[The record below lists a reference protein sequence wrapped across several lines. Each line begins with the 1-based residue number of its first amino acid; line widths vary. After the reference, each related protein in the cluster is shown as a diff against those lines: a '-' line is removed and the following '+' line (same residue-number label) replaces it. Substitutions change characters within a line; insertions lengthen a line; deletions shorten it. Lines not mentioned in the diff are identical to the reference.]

1 MAALP
6 SLRQLSYLVTLSETL
21 HFTEAARRSF
31 VTQSTLS
38 GGIMELERLLGGVLV
53 ERDRQNVRL
62 TPLGEQVVARARVL
76 LADAQDLMR
85 LSREMSEPLTG
96 DLHLGIIPTIAP
108 FILTQLL
115 SAVQKELPR
124 IKLHLH
130 EAQSEKIIESLEH
143 GTLDMVVLALPFD
156 THGLKVKDIASEKLF
171 VVCHKKDQHALAA
184 KEIDDLDLSRLILLE
199 EGHCLRDHTLSACPI
214 NDRKNDSRLKAS
226 SLPTLLEMVLANLGF
241 TMLPE
246 IAIQNASLV
255 GHNELTVHPIKNAP
269 ERTLALITRKSTPL
283 QTEFDLLH
291 EILARITQ
299 NILSD
304 NAKYMNHQ
312 G

>member
-115 SAVQKELPR
+115 DEVHQQLPK
-124 IKLHLH
+124 IQLHLH
-130 EAQSEKIIESLEH
+130 EAQSDKIVEKLEH
-143 GTLDMVVLALPFD
+143 GNLDMIVLALPFD
-156 THGLKVKDIASEKLF
+156 TRSLKVVEIAKEHLF
-171 VVCHKKDQHALAA
+171 LVYNKKDKNAA
-184 KEIDDLDLSRLILLE
+184 NANSLDDLDLSRLMLLE
-199 EGHCLRDHTLSACPI
+199 EGHCLRDHALSACPVGE
-214 NDRKNDSRLKAS
+214 RKNDQRLKAS
-226 SLPTLLEMVLANLGF
+226 SLPTLVEMVSSDLGF
-241 TMLPE
+241 TLLPE
-246 IAIQNASLV
+246 IALKNNMI
-255 GHNELTVHPIKNAP
+255 HFNEDIEVKSIEDAP
-269 ERTLALITRKSTPL
+269 SRILALLTRKSTPL
-283 QTEFDLLH
+283 QSEFDVIMQ
-291 EILARITQ
+291 ILQKITAHLQ
-299 NILSD
+299 
-304 NAKYMNHQ
+304 
-312 G
+312 

>member
-115 SAVQKELPR
+115 DEVHRHLPK
-124 IKLHLH
+124 IQLHLH
-130 EAQSEKIIESLEH
+130 EAQSEKIVEKLEH
-143 GTLDMVVLALPFD
+143 GSLDMIILALPFD
-156 THGLKVKDIASEKLF
+156 TRGLKVAEIFQEDLVLVYSKQ
-171 VVCHKKDQHALAA
+171 DQTCTNVTSL
-184 KEIDDLDLSRLILLE
+184 DDLDMSRLMLLE
-199 EGHCLRDHTLSACPI
+199 EGHCLRDHVLSACPI
-214 NDRKNDSRLKAS
+214 GDRKTDHRIKAS
-226 SLPTLLEMVLANLGF
+226 SLPTLVEMVSSNLGY
-241 TMLPE
+241 TLLPE
-246 IAIQNASLV
+246 ISLKQHILQYHQELNNKRIANAPTRTISLV
-255 GHNELTVHPIKNAP
+255 
-269 ERTLALITRKSTPL
+269 TRKSTPL
-283 QTEFDLLH
+283 QNEFDVLAD
-291 EILARITQ
+291 ILKRITTTTR
-299 NILSD
+299 
-304 NAKYMNHQ
+304 A
-312 G
+312 

>member
-115 SAVQKELPR
+115 DEVHRQLPK
-124 IKLHLH
+124 IQLHLH
-130 EAQSEKIIESLEH
+130 EAQSEKIVERLEH
-143 GTLDMVVLALPFD
+143 GQLDMIVLALPFD
-156 THGLKVKDIASEKLF
+156 TRGLKIAEI
-171 VVCHKKDQHALAA
+171 A
-184 KEIDDLDLSRLILLE
+184 KEDLVLVHHKADQQSIRSMNMDDLDLSRLMLLE
-199 EGHCLRDHTLSACPI
+199 EGHCLRDHVLSACPI
-214 NDRKNDSRLKAS
+214 GERKNDHRLKAS
-226 SLPTLLEMVLANLGF
+226 SLPTLVEMVSSNLGY
-241 TMLPE
+241 TLLPE
-246 IAIQNASLV
+246 IALQRQMLQY
-255 GHNELTVHPIKNAP
+255 HHELSTKHIANAP
-269 ERTLALITRKSTPL
+269 NRTIALVTRKSTPL
-283 QTEFDLLH
+283 HSEFDVLA
-291 EILARITQ
+291 EILKKI
-299 NILSD
+299 I
-304 NAKYMNHQ
+304 KPHV
-312 G
+312 

>member
-108 FILTQLL
+108 FVLTPLL
-115 SAVQKELPR
+115 EAVQKELPR

-130 EAQSEKIIESLEH
+130 EAQSEKIMERLEH
-143 GTLDMVVLALPFD
+143 GSLDMVFLALPFD
-156 THGLKVKDIASEKLF
+156 TNGLKVKEIATEKLY
-171 VVCHKKDQHALAA
+171 VVGNAQDKITTNANTL
-184 KEIDDLDLSRLILLE
+184 EDLDLSRLVLLE
-199 EGHCLRDHTLSACPI
+199 EGHCLRDHALSVCPI
-214 NDRKNDSRLKAS
+214 NERKNDARLKAS
-226 SLPTLLEMVLANLGF
+226 SLPTLMEMVNANLGY

-246 IAIQNASLV
+246 IALQNASVRSHDTLSI
-255 GHNELTVHPIKNAP
+255 HTIKNAP
-269 ERTLALITRKSTPL
+269 ERTLALVTRKSTPL
-283 QTEFDLLH
+283 QTEFDILHQILTNICQQLLA
-291 EILARITQ
+291 E
-299 NILSD
+299 
-304 NAKYMNHQ
+304 NAKYLTHA
-312 G
+312 

>member
-115 SAVQKELPR
+115 DEVHRQLPK
-124 IKLHLH
+124 IQLHLH
-130 EAQSEKIIESLEH
+130 EAQSEKIVEKLEH
-143 GTLDMVVLALPFD
+143 GNLDMIVLALPFD
-156 THGLKVKDIASEKLF
+156 TRGLKVAEIAKENLF
-171 VVCHKKDQHALAA
+171 VVYNKNDKNAENANSL
-184 KEIDDLDLSRLILLE
+184 DDLDLSRLMLLE
-199 EGHCLRDHTLSACPI
+199 EGHCLRDHTLSACPVGE
-214 NDRKNDSRLKAS
+214 RKNDHRLKAS
-226 SLPTLLEMVLANLGF
+226 SLPTLVEMVSSNLGF
-241 TMLPE
+241 TLLPE
-246 IAIQNASLV
+246 IALKNSMI
-255 GHNELTVHPIKNAP
+255 HFNEEIAVKSIEDAP
-269 ERTLALITRKSTPL
+269 NRTLALVTRKSTLL
-283 QTEFDLLH
+283 QSEFDVIFQ
-291 EILARITQ
+291 ILQKITAH
-299 NILSD
+299 LE
-304 NAKYMNHQ
+304 
-312 G
+312 

>member
-115 SAVQKELPR
+115 DEVHRQLPK
-124 IKLHLH
+124 IQLHLH
-130 EAQSEKIIESLEH
+130 EAQSEKIVEKLEH
-143 GTLDMVVLALPFD
+143 GNLDMIVLALPFD
-156 THGLKVKDIASEKLF
+156 TRGLKVAEIAKENLF
-171 VVCHKKDQHALAA
+171 VVYNKNDNNAENANSL
-184 KEIDDLDLSRLILLE
+184 DDLDLSRLMLLE
-199 EGHCLRDHTLSACPI
+199 EGHCLRDHTLSACPVGE
-214 NDRKNDSRLKAS
+214 RKNDHRLKAS
-226 SLPTLLEMVLANLGF
+226 SLPTLVEMVSSNLGF
-241 TMLPE
+241 TLLPE
-246 IAIQNASLV
+246 IALKNSMI
-255 GHNELTVHPIKNAP
+255 HFNEEIAVKSIEDAP
-269 ERTLALITRKSTPL
+269 NRTLALVTRKSTPL
-283 QTEFDLLH
+283 QSEFDVIFQ
-291 EILARITQ
+291 ILQKITAH
-299 NILSD
+299 LE
-304 NAKYMNHQ
+304 
-312 G
+312 

>member
-108 FILTQLL
+108 FILAQLL
-115 SAVQKELPR
+115 DEVHKQLPK
-124 IKLHLH
+124 IQLHLH
-130 EAQSEKIIESLEH
+130 EAQSEKIVERLEH
-143 GTLDMVVLALPFD
+143 GNLDMIALALPFD
-156 THGLKVKDIASEKLF
+156 TRGLKVAEIEKENL
-171 VVCHKKDQHALAA
+171 VLVCHKSDQISMNA
-184 KEIDDLDLSRLILLE
+184 KSLDQLDLSRLMLLE

-214 NDRKNDSRLKAS
+214 GERKNDHRLKAS
-226 SLPTLLEMVLANLGF
+226 SLPTLVEMVSANLGF
-241 TMLPE
+241 TLLPE
-246 IAIQNASLV
+246 IALHTNMIKANPDLV
-255 GHNELTVHPIKNAP
+255 VKSIDAAP
-269 ERTLALITRKSTPL
+269 TRTLALVTRKSTPL
-283 QTEFDLLH
+283 HSEFDVLLQ
-291 EILARITQ
+291 IFQKITKA
-299 NILSD
+299 L
-304 NAKYMNHQ
+304 
-312 G
+312 

>member
-115 SAVQKELPR
+115 DEVHQQLPK
-124 IKLHLH
+124 IQLHLH
-130 EAQSEKIIESLEH
+130 EAQSDKIVEKLKH
-143 GTLDMVVLALPFD
+143 GNLDMIVLALPFD
-156 THGLKVKDIASEKLF
+156 TRSLKVVEIAKEHLF
-171 VVCHKKDQHALAA
+171 LVYNKKDKNAA
-184 KEIDDLDLSRLILLE
+184 NANSLDDLDLSRLMLLE
-199 EGHCLRDHTLSACPI
+199 EGHCLRDHALSACPVGE
-214 NDRKNDSRLKAS
+214 RKNDQRLKAS
-226 SLPTLLEMVLANLGF
+226 SLPTLVEMVSSDLGF
-241 TMLPE
+241 TLLPE
-246 IAIQNASLV
+246 IAL
-255 GHNELTVHPIKNAP
+255 KNSMIHFNKDIEVKSIEDAP
-269 ERTLALITRKSTPL
+269 SRILALLTRKSTPL
-283 QTEFDLLH
+283 QSEFDV
-291 EILARITQ
+291 ILQILQKITAHLQ
-299 NILSD
+299 
-304 NAKYMNHQ
+304 
-312 G
+312 

>member
-1 MAALP
+1 MAALT

-96 DLHLGIIPTIAP
+96 DLHLGVIPTIAP
-108 FILTQLL
+108 FILAQLL
-115 SAVQKELPR
+115 DEVHKQLPK
-124 IKLHLH
+124 IQLHLH
-130 EAQSEKIIESLEH
+130 EAQSEKIVEKLEH
-143 GTLDMVVLALPFD
+143 GNLDMVVLALPFD
-156 THGLKVKDIASEKLF
+156 TRGLKVAEVAKESLFLVCNKSDIAS
-171 VVCHKKDQHALAA
+171 QA
-184 KEIDDLDLSRLILLE
+184 KSLDDLDLSRLMLLE

-214 NDRKNDSRLKAS
+214 GERKNDHRLKAS
-226 SLPTLLEMVLANLGF
+226 SLPTLVEMVSADLGF
-241 TMLPE
+241 TLLPE
-246 IAIQNASLV
+246 IAIHTNMIKA
-255 GHNELTVHPIKNAP
+255 NPELMVKQIEAAP
-269 ERTLALITRKSTPL
+269 SRILALVTRKSTPL
-283 QTEFDLLH
+283 QSEFDVLLQ
-291 EILARITQ
+291 ILQKITQ
-299 NILSD
+299 NL
-304 NAKYMNHQ
+304 H
-312 G
+312 

>member
-96 DLHLGIIPTIAP
+96 DLHLGVIPTIAP
-108 FILTQLL
+108 FILAQLL
-115 SAVQKELPR
+115 DEVHKQLPK
-124 IKLHLH
+124 IQLHLH
-130 EAQSEKIIESLEH
+130 EAQSEKIVEKLEH
-143 GTLDMVVLALPFD
+143 GNLDMVVLALPFD
-156 THGLKVKDIASEKLF
+156 TRGLKVAEVAKESLFLVCNKSDIAS
-171 VVCHKKDQHALAA
+171 QA
-184 KEIDDLDLSRLILLE
+184 KSLDDLDLSRLMLLE

-214 NDRKNDSRLKAS
+214 GERKNDHHLKAS
-226 SLPTLLEMVLANLGF
+226 SLPTLVEMVSADLGF
-241 TMLPE
+241 TLLPE
-246 IAIQNASLV
+246 IAIHTNM
-255 GHNELTVHPIKNAP
+255 IKANPDLMVKQIEAAP
-269 ERTLALITRKSTPL
+269 SRILALVTRKSTPL
-283 QTEFDLLH
+283 QSEFDVLLQ
-291 EILARITQ
+291 ILQKITQ
-299 NILSD
+299 DL
-304 NAKYMNHQ
+304 H
-312 G
+312 

>member
-115 SAVQKELPR
+115 DEVHQQLPK
-124 IKLHLH
+124 IQLHLH
-130 EAQSEKIIESLEH
+130 EAQSDKIVEKLEH
-143 GTLDMVVLALPFD
+143 GNLDMIVLALPFD
-156 THGLKVKDIASEKLF
+156 TRSLKVVEIAKEHLF
-171 VVCHKKDQHALAA
+171 LVYNKKDKNAA
-184 KEIDDLDLSRLILLE
+184 NANSLDDLDLSRLMLLE
-199 EGHCLRDHTLSACPI
+199 EGHCLRDHALSACPVGE
-214 NDRKNDSRLKAS
+214 RKNDQRLKAS
-226 SLPTLLEMVLANLGF
+226 SLPTLVEMVSSDLGF
-241 TMLPE
+241 TLLPE
-246 IAIQNASLV
+246 IAL
-255 GHNELTVHPIKNAP
+255 KNSMIHFNKDIEVKSIEDAP
-269 ERTLALITRKSTPL
+269 SRILALLTRKSTPL
-283 QTEFDLLH
+283 QSEFDV
-291 EILARITQ
+291 ILQILQKITAHLQ
-299 NILSD
+299 
-304 NAKYMNHQ
+304 
-312 G
+312 

>member
-108 FILTQLL
+108 FILSQLL
-115 SAVQKELPR
+115 DEVHKQLPK
-124 IKLHLH
+124 IQLHLH
-130 EAQSEKIIESLEH
+130 EAQSEKIVEKLEH
-143 GTLDMVVLALPFD
+143 GNLDMVVLALPFD
-156 THGLKVKDIASEKLF
+156 TRSLKVAEI
-171 VVCHKKDQHALAA
+171 A
-184 KEIDDLDLSRLILLE
+184 KESLYLVYNRADQNAANAVSLDDLDLSRLMLLE
-199 EGHCLRDHTLSACPI
+199 EGHCLRDHALSACPVGE
-214 NDRKNDSRLKAS
+214 RKNDHRLKAS
-226 SLPTLLEMVLANLGF
+226 SLPTLVEMVSADLGF
-241 TMLPE
+241 TLLPE
-246 IAIQNASLV
+246 IALHANMLKADANIAV
-255 GHNELTVHPIKNAP
+255 KPIEAGP
-269 ERTLALITRKSTPL
+269 SRTLALITRKSTPL
-283 QTEFDLLH
+283 QSEFDVLLQIMQKIMH
-291 EILARITQ
+291 NL
-299 NILSD
+299 
-304 NAKYMNHQ
+304 H
-312 G
+312 

>member
-108 FILTQLL
+108 FILTPLLEEVHKQLPKI
-115 SAVQKELPR
+115 Q
-124 IKLHLH
+124 LHLH
-130 EAQSEKIIESLEH
+130 EAQSEKIVERLEH
-143 GTLDMVVLALPFD
+143 GNLDMVLLALPFD
-156 THGLKVKDIASEKLF
+156 TRGLKVSEVAKEDLYL
-171 VVCHKKDQHALAA
+171 VCNKHDQHSLNAQSL
-184 KEIDDLDLSRLILLE
+184 DDLDLSRLMLLE
-199 EGHCLRDHTLSACPI
+199 EGHCLRDHALSACPI
-214 NDRKNDSRLKAS
+214 GERKNDNRLKAS
-226 SLPTLLEMVLANLGF
+226 SLPTLIEMVSSNLGF
-241 TMLPE
+241 TLLPA
-246 IAIQNASLV
+246 IAIQTHMLKGNDELV
-255 GHNELTVHPIKNAP
+255 IKPLQDAP
-269 ERTLALITRKSTPL
+269 SRTLALITRKSTPL
-283 QTEFDLLH
+283 QSEFDV
-291 EILARITQ
+291 ILGILKKITS
-299 NILSD
+299 NL
-304 NAKYMNHQ
+304 N
-312 G
+312 

>member
-96 DLHLGIIPTIAP
+96 DLHLGVIPTIAP
-108 FILTQLL
+108 FILAQLL
-115 SAVQKELPR
+115 DEVHKQLPK
-124 IKLHLH
+124 IQLHLH
-130 EAQSEKIIESLEH
+130 EAQSEKIVEKLEH
-143 GTLDMVVLALPFD
+143 GNLDMVDLALPFD
-156 THGLKVKDIASEKLF
+156 TRGLKVAEVAKESLFLVCNKSDIAS
-171 VVCHKKDQHALAA
+171 QA
-184 KEIDDLDLSRLILLE
+184 KSLDDLDLSRLMLLE

-214 NDRKNDSRLKAS
+214 GERKNDHRLKAS
-226 SLPTLLEMVLANLGF
+226 SLPTLVEMVSADLGF
-241 TMLPE
+241 TLLPE
-246 IAIQNASLV
+246 IAIHTNM
-255 GHNELTVHPIKNAP
+255 IKANPDLMVKQIEAAP
-269 ERTLALITRKSTPL
+269 SRILALVTRKSTPL
-283 QTEFDLLH
+283 QSEFDVLLQ
-291 EILARITQ
+291 ILQKITQ
-299 NILSD
+299 NL
-304 NAKYMNHQ
+304 H
-312 G
+312 

>member
-62 TPLGEQVVARARVL
+62 TSLGEQVVARARVL

-108 FILTQLL
+108 FILTPLLEEVHKQLPKI
-115 SAVQKELPR
+115 Q
-124 IKLHLH
+124 LHLH
-130 EAQSEKIIESLEH
+130 EAQSEKIVERLEH
-143 GTLDMVVLALPFD
+143 GNLDMVLLALPFD
-156 THGLKVKDIASEKLF
+156 TRGLKVSEVAKEDLYL
-171 VVCHKKDQHALAA
+171 VCNKHDQHSLNAQSL
-184 KEIDDLDLSRLILLE
+184 DDLDLSRLMLLE
-199 EGHCLRDHTLSACPI
+199 EGHCLRDHALSACPI
-214 NDRKNDSRLKAS
+214 GERKNDNRLKAS
-226 SLPTLLEMVLANLGF
+226 SLPTLIEMVSSNLGF
-241 TMLPE
+241 TLLPA
-246 IAIQNASLV
+246 IAIETHMLKGNDELV
-255 GHNELTVHPIKNAP
+255 IKPLQDAP
-269 ERTLALITRKSTPL
+269 SRTLALITRKSTPL
-283 QTEFDLLH
+283 QSEFDV
-291 EILARITQ
+291 ILGILKKITA
-299 NILSD
+299 NL
-304 NAKYMNHQ
+304 N
-312 G
+312 

>member
-108 FILTQLL
+108 FILSQLL
-115 SAVQKELPR
+115 DEVHKQLPK
-124 IKLHLH
+124 IQLHLH
-130 EAQSEKIIESLEH
+130 EAQIEKIVEKLEH
-143 GTLDMVVLALPFD
+143 GNLDMVVLALPFD
-156 THGLKVKDIASEKLF
+156 TRSLKVAEI
-171 VVCHKKDQHALAA
+171 A
-184 KEIDDLDLSRLILLE
+184 KESLYLVYNRADQNAANAVSLDDLDLSRLMLLE
-199 EGHCLRDHTLSACPI
+199 EGHCLRDHALSACPVGE
-214 NDRKNDSRLKAS
+214 RKNDHRLKAS
-226 SLPTLLEMVLANLGF
+226 SLPTLVEMVSADLGF
-241 TMLPE
+241 TLLPE
-246 IAIQNASLV
+246 IALHANMLKADANIAV
-255 GHNELTVHPIKNAP
+255 KPIEAGP
-269 ERTLALITRKSTPL
+269 SRTLALITRKSTPL
-283 QTEFDLLH
+283 QSEFDVLLQIMQKIMH
-291 EILARITQ
+291 NL
-299 NILSD
+299 
-304 NAKYMNHQ
+304 H
-312 G
+312 

>member
-115 SAVQKELPR
+115 DEVHRQLPK
-124 IKLHLH
+124 IQLHLH
-130 EAQSEKIIESLEH
+130 EAQSEKIVEKLEH
-143 GTLDMVVLALPFD
+143 GNLDMIVLALPFD
-156 THGLKVKDIASEKLF
+156 TRGLKVAEI
-171 VVCHKKDQHALAA
+171 A
-184 KEIDDLDLSRLILLE
+184 KEKEINGVITAATDYGILTVARIAE
-199 EGHCLRDHTLSACPI
+199 TM
-214 NDRKNDSRLKAS
+214 N
-226 SLPTLLEMVLANLGF
+226 LPGISY
-241 TMLPE
+241 E
-246 IAIQNASLV
+246 IAK
-255 GHNELTVHPIKNAP
+255 TVKNKYLIRKKISTP
-269 ERTLALITRKSTPL
+269 HSPKRTLVAEK
-283 QTEFDLLH
+283 
-291 EILARITQ
+291 
-299 NILSD
+299 
-304 NAKYMNHQ
+304 
-312 G
+312 

>member
-108 FILTQLL
+108 FILTPLLEEVHKQLPKI
-115 SAVQKELPR
+115 Q
-124 IKLHLH
+124 LHLH
-130 EAQSEKIIESLEH
+130 EAQSEKIVERLEH
-143 GTLDMVVLALPFD
+143 GNLDMVLLALPFD
-156 THGLKVKDIASEKLF
+156 TRGLKVSEVAKEDLYL
-171 VVCHKKDQHALAA
+171 VCNKHDQHSLNAQSL
-184 KEIDDLDLSRLILLE
+184 DDLDLSRLMLLE
-199 EGHCLRDHTLSACPI
+199 EGHCLRDHALSACPI
-214 NDRKNDSRLKAS
+214 GERKNDNRLKAS
-226 SLPTLLEMVLANLGF
+226 SVPTLIEMVSSNLGF
-241 TMLPE
+241 TLLPA
-246 IAIQNASLV
+246 IAIETHMLKGNDELV
-255 GHNELTVHPIKNAP
+255 IKPLQDAP
-269 ERTLALITRKSTPL
+269 SRTLALITRKSTPL
-283 QTEFDLLH
+283 QSEFDV
-291 EILARITQ
+291 ILGILKKITA
-299 NILSD
+299 NL
-304 NAKYMNHQ
+304 N
-312 G
+312 

>member
-96 DLHLGIIPTIAP
+96 DLHLGVIPTIAP
-108 FILTQLL
+108 FILAQLL
-115 SAVQKELPR
+115 DEVHKQLPK
-124 IKLHLH
+124 IQLHLH
-130 EAQSEKIIESLEH
+130 EAQSEKIVEKLEH
-143 GTLDMVVLALPFD
+143 GNLDMVVLALPFD
-156 THGLKVKDIASEKLF
+156 TRGLKVAEVAKESLFLVCNKSDIAS
-171 VVCHKKDQHALAA
+171 QA
-184 KEIDDLDLSRLILLE
+184 KSLDDLDLSRLMLLE

-214 NDRKNDSRLKAS
+214 GERKNDHRLKAS
-226 SLPTLLEMVLANLGF
+226 SLPTLVEMVSADLGF
-241 TMLPE
+241 TLLPE
-246 IAIQNASLV
+246 IAIHTNM
-255 GHNELTVHPIKNAP
+255 IKANPEQIEAAP
-269 ERTLALITRKSTPL
+269 SRILALVTRKSTPL
-283 QTEFDLLH
+283 QSEFDVLLQ
-291 EILARITQ
+291 ILQKITQ
-299 NILSD
+299 DL
-304 NAKYMNHQ
+304 H
-312 G
+312 

>member
-115 SAVQKELPR
+115 DEVHQQLPK
-124 IKLHLH
+124 IQLHYNIPIVNGILTC
-130 EAQSEKIIESLEH
+130 ENEQQIIDRTIINNH
-143 GTLDMVVLALPFD
+143 GIYWANSIVN
-156 THGLKVKDIASEKLF
+156 
-171 VVCHKKDQHALAA
+171 
-184 KEIDDLDLSRLILLE
+184 LI
-199 EGHCLRDHTLSACPI
+199 S
-214 NDRKNDSRLKAS
+214 NDVS
-226 SLPTLLEMVLANLGF
+226 
-241 TMLPE
+241 
-246 IAIQNASLV
+246 
-255 GHNELTVHPIKNAP
+255 
-269 ERTLALITRKSTPL
+269 
-283 QTEFDLLH
+283 
-291 EILARITQ
+291 
-299 NILSD
+299 
-304 NAKYMNHQ
+304 
-312 G
+312 

>member
-96 DLHLGIIPTIAP
+96 DLHLGVIPTIAP
-108 FILTQLL
+108 FILAQLL
-115 SAVQKELPR
+115 DEVHKQLPK
-124 IKLHLH
+124 IQLHLH
-130 EAQSEKIIESLEH
+130 EAQSEKIVEKLEH
-143 GTLDMVVLALPFD
+143 GNLDMVVLALPFD
-156 THGLKVKDIASEKLF
+156 TRGLKVVEVAKESLFLVCNKSDIAS
-171 VVCHKKDQHALAA
+171 QA
-184 KEIDDLDLSRLILLE
+184 KSLDDLDLSRLMLLE
-199 EGHCLRDHTLSACPI
+199 EGHCLRDHTLSVCPI
-214 NDRKNDSRLKAS
+214 GERKNDHRLKAS
-226 SLPTLLEMVLANLGF
+226 SLPTLVEMVSADLGF
-241 TMLPE
+241 TLLPE
-246 IAIQNASLV
+246 IAIHTNM
-255 GHNELTVHPIKNAP
+255 IKANPDLMVKQIEAAP
-269 ERTLALITRKSTPL
+269 SRILALVTRKSTPL
-283 QTEFDLLH
+283 QSEFDVLLQ
-291 EILARITQ
+291 ILQKITQ
-299 NILSD
+299 DL
-304 NAKYMNHQ
+304 H
-312 G
+312 

>member
-38 GGIMELERLLGGVLV
+38 GGIMELERLLSGVLV

-115 SAVQKELPR
+115 DEVHKQLPK
-124 IKLHLH
+124 IQLHLH
-130 EAQSEKIIESLEH
+130 EAQTEKIIEKLEH
-143 GTLDMVVLALPFD
+143 GSLDMVILALPFD
-156 THGLKVKDIASEKLF
+156 IRGLKVAEILEEELVLTYNKD
-171 VVCHKKDQHALAA
+171 DQKCAA
-184 KEIDDLDLSRLILLE
+184 ATSLDDLDNGRLMLLE
-199 EGHCLRDHTLSACPI
+199 EGHCLRDHVLSACPI
-214 NDRKNDSRLKAS
+214 GDRKTDLRIKAS
-226 SLPTLLEMVLANLGF
+226 SLPTLVEMVSSNLGF
-241 TMLPE
+241 TLLPE
-246 IAIQNASLV
+246 ISLHKQVLQYNRELVTKHITNAPNRTISLV
-255 GHNELTVHPIKNAP
+255 T
-269 ERTLALITRKSTPL
+269 RDRKSVV
-283 QTEFDLLH
+283 
-291 EILARITQ
+291 
-299 NILSD
+299 
-304 NAKYMNHQ
+304 
-312 G
+312 

>member
-115 SAVQKELPR
+115 DEVHRQLPK
-124 IKLHLH
+124 IQLHLH
-130 EAQSEKIIESLEH
+130 EAQSEKIVEKLEH
-143 GTLDMVVLALPFD
+143 GNLDMIVLALPFD
-156 THGLKVKDIASEKLF
+156 TRGLKVAEIAKENLF
-171 VVCHKKDQHALAA
+171 VVYNKNDKNAENANSL
-184 KEIDDLDLSRLILLE
+184 DDLDLSRVMLLE
-199 EGHCLRDHTLSACPI
+199 EGHCLRDHTLSACPVGE
-214 NDRKNDSRLKAS
+214 RKNDHRLKAS
-226 SLPTLLEMVLANLGF
+226 SLPTLVEMVSSNLGF
-241 TMLPE
+241 TLLPE
-246 IAIQNASLV
+246 IALKNSMI
-255 GHNELTVHPIKNAP
+255 HFNEEIAVKSIEDAP
-269 ERTLALITRKSTPL
+269 SRILALVTRKSTPL
-283 QTEFDLLH
+283 QSEFDV
-291 EILARITQ
+291 ILQILQKITAHLQ
-299 NILSD
+299 
-304 NAKYMNHQ
+304 
-312 G
+312 

>member
-1 MAALP
+1 MAAFP

-115 SAVQKELPR
+115 DEVHQQLPK
-124 IKLHLH
+124 IQLHLH
-130 EAQSEKIIESLEH
+130 EAQSEKIVEKLEH
-143 GTLDMVVLALPFD
+143 GNLDMIVLALPFD
-156 THGLKVKDIASEKLF
+156 TRSLKVVEIAKEHLF
-171 VVCHKKDQHALAA
+171 LVYNKKDKNAA
-184 KEIDDLDLSRLILLE
+184 NANSLDDLDLSRLMLLE
-199 EGHCLRDHTLSACPI
+199 EGHCLRDHALSACPVGE
-214 NDRKNDSRLKAS
+214 RKNDQRLKAS
-226 SLPTLLEMVLANLGF
+226 SLPTLVEMVSSDLGF
-241 TMLPE
+241 TLLPE
-246 IAIQNASLV
+246 IAL
-255 GHNELTVHPIKNAP
+255 KNSMIHFNKDIEVKSIEDAP
-269 ERTLALITRKSTPL
+269 SRILALLTRKSTPL
-283 QTEFDLLH
+283 QSEFDV
-291 EILARITQ
+291 ILQILQKITAH
-299 NILSD
+299 LE
-304 NAKYMNHQ
+304 
-312 G
+312 

>member
-115 SAVQKELPR
+115 DEVHRQLPK
-124 IKLHLH
+124 IQLHLH
-130 EAQSEKIIESLEH
+130 EAQSEKIVEKLEH
-143 GTLDMVVLALPFD
+143 GNLDMIVLALPFD
-156 THGLKVKDIASEKLF
+156 TRGLKVAEIAKENLF
-171 VVCHKKDQHALAA
+171 VVYNKNDKNAENANSL
-184 KEIDDLDLSRLILLE
+184 DDLDLSRLMLLE
-199 EGHCLRDHTLSACPI
+199 EGHCLRDHTLSACPVGE
-214 NDRKNDSRLKAS
+214 RKNDHRLKAS
-226 SLPTLLEMVLANLGF
+226 SLPTLVEMVSSNLGF
-241 TMLPE
+241 TLLPE
-246 IAIQNASLV
+246 IALKNSMI
-255 GHNELTVHPIKNAP
+255 HFNEEIAVKSIEDAP
-269 ERTLALITRKSTPL
+269 NRTLALVTRKSTPYKVNL
-283 QTEFDLLH
+283 
-291 EILARITQ
+291 
-299 NILSD
+299 
-304 NAKYMNHQ
+304 M
-312 G
+312 

>member
-115 SAVQKELPR
+115 DEVHQQLPK
-124 IKLHLH
+124 IQLHLH
-130 EAQSEKIIESLEH
+130 EAQSDKIVEKLEH
-143 GTLDMVVLALPFD
+143 GNLDMIVLALPFD
-156 THGLKVKDIASEKLF
+156 TRSLKVVEIAKEHLF
-171 VVCHKKDQHALAA
+171 LVYNKKDKNAA
-184 KEIDDLDLSRLILLE
+184 NANSLDDLDLSRLMLLE
-199 EGHCLRDHTLSACPI
+199 EGHCLRDHALSACPVGE
-214 NDRKNDSRLKAS
+214 RKNDQRLKAS
-226 SLPTLLEMVLANLGF
+226 SLPTLVEMVSSDLGF
-241 TMLPE
+241 TLLPE
-246 IAIQNASLV
+246 IALKNSMI
-255 GHNELTVHPIKNAP
+255 HFNEDIEVKSIEDAP
-269 ERTLALITRKSTPL
+269 SRILALLTRKSTPL
-283 QTEFDLLH
+283 QSEFDV
-291 EILARITQ
+291 ILQILQKITAHLQ
-299 NILSD
+299 
-304 NAKYMNHQ
+304 
-312 G
+312 

>member
-96 DLHLGIIPTIAP
+96 NLHLGVIPTIAP
-108 FILTQLL
+108 FILAQLL
-115 SAVQKELPR
+115 DEVHKQLPK
-124 IKLHLH
+124 IQLHLH
-130 EAQSEKIIESLEH
+130 EAQSEKIVEKLEH
-143 GTLDMVVLALPFD
+143 GNLDMVVLALPFD
-156 THGLKVKDIASEKLF
+156 TRGLKVAEVAKESLFLVCNKSDIAS
-171 VVCHKKDQHALAA
+171 QA
-184 KEIDDLDLSRLILLE
+184 KSLDDLDLSRLMLLE

-214 NDRKNDSRLKAS
+214 GERKNDHRLKAS
-226 SLPTLLEMVLANLGF
+226 SLPTLVEMVSADLGF
-241 TMLPE
+241 TLLPE
-246 IAIQNASLV
+246 IAIHTNM
-255 GHNELTVHPIKNAP
+255 IKANPDLMVKQIEAAP
-269 ERTLALITRKSTPL
+269 SRILALVTRKSTPL
-283 QTEFDLLH
+283 QSEFDVLLQ
-291 EILARITQ
+291 ILQKITQ
-299 NILSD
+299 DL
-304 NAKYMNHQ
+304 H
-312 G
+312 

>member
-96 DLHLGIIPTIAP
+96 DLHLGVIPTIAP
-108 FILTQLL
+108 FILAQLL
-115 SAVQKELPR
+115 DEVHKQLPK
-124 IKLHLH
+124 IQLHLH
-130 EAQSEKIIESLEH
+130 EAQSEKIVEKLEH
-143 GTLDMVVLALPFD
+143 GNLDMVVLALPFD
-156 THGLKVKDIASEKLF
+156 TRGLKVAEVAKESLFLVCNKSDIAS
-171 VVCHKKDQHALAA
+171 QA
-184 KEIDDLDLSRLILLE
+184 KSLDDLDLSRLMLLE

-214 NDRKNDSRLKAS
+214 GERKNDHRLKAS
-226 SLPTLLEMVLANLGF
+226 SLPTLVEMVSANLGF
-241 TMLPE
+241 TLLPE
-246 IAIQNASLV
+246 IAIHTNMIKA
-255 GHNELTVHPIKNAP
+255 NPELMVKQIEAAP
-269 ERTLALITRKSTPL
+269 SRILALVTRKSTPL
-283 QTEFDLLH
+283 QSEFDVLLQ
-291 EILARITQ
+291 ILKKITQ
-299 NILSD
+299 DL
-304 NAKYMNHQ
+304 H
-312 G
+312 

>member
-96 DLHLGIIPTIAP
+96 DLHLGVIPTIAP
-108 FILTQLL
+108 FILAQLL
-115 SAVQKELPR
+115 DEVHKQLPK
-124 IKLHLH
+124 IQLHLH
-130 EAQSEKIIESLEH
+130 EAQSEKIVEKLEH
-143 GTLDMVVLALPFD
+143 GNLDMVVLALPFD
-156 THGLKVKDIASEKLF
+156 TRGLKVAEVATESLFLVCNKSDVAS
-171 VVCHKKDQHALAA
+171 QA
-184 KEIDDLDLSRLILLE
+184 KSLDDLDPSRLMLLE

-214 NDRKNDSRLKAS
+214 GERKNDHRLKAS
-226 SLPTLLEMVLANLGF
+226 SLPTLVEMVSADLGF
-241 TMLPE
+241 TLLPE
-246 IAIQNASLV
+246 IAIHTNMIKA
-255 GHNELTVHPIKNAP
+255 NPELMVKQIEAAP
-269 ERTLALITRKSTPL
+269 SRILALVTRKSTPL
-283 QTEFDLLH
+283 QSEFDVLLQ
-291 EILARITQ
+291 ILQKITQ
-299 NILSD
+299 NL
-304 NAKYMNHQ
+304 H
-312 G
+312 

>member
-96 DLHLGIIPTIAP
+96 DLHLGVIPTIAP
-108 FILTQLL
+108 FILAQLL
-115 SAVQKELPR
+115 DEVHKQLPK
-124 IKLHLH
+124 IQLHLH
-130 EAQSEKIIESLEH
+130 EAQSEKIVEKLEH
-143 GTLDMVVLALPFD
+143 GNLDMVVLALPFD
-156 THGLKVKDIASEKLF
+156 TRGLKVAEVAKESLFLVCNKSDIAS
-171 VVCHKKDQHALAA
+171 QA
-184 KEIDDLDLSRLILLE
+184 KSLDDLDLSRLMLLE
-199 EGHCLRDHTLSACPI
+199 EGHCLRDHTLSVCPI
-214 NDRKNDSRLKAS
+214 GERKNDHRLKAS
-226 SLPTLLEMVLANLGF
+226 SLPTLVEMVSADLGF
-241 TMLPE
+241 TLLPE
-246 IAIQNASLV
+246 IAIHTNM
-255 GHNELTVHPIKNAP
+255 IKANPDLMVKQIEAAP
-269 ERTLALITRKSTPL
+269 SRILALVTRKSTPL
-283 QTEFDLLH
+283 QSEFDVLLQ
-291 EILARITQ
+291 ILQKITQ
-299 NILSD
+299 NL
-304 NAKYMNHQ
+304 H
-312 G
+312 